1 MKPAYGILSWMGRMR
16 GAWLGC
22 ALIFW
27 LSGCGDT
34 PSVGPDGPAEVTEM
48 AEKSTVASDS
58 APKSTASRISSEP
71 ISNPH
76 EITVTS
82 AVQQPTEEQT
92 TASDLTADVAATDWL
107 FFRGDF
113 AGRGY
118 VKSAT
123 LPEKLD
129 VVWEYWEPKCSYET
143 SPVVCDGRVVTTD
156 LDGMVRCLQLSDKK
170 LLWKTPTKFGFTA
183 SPSIRNGKIYV
194 GDNDGKFRRLDLAT
208 GAIDW
213 EYQANAQIDSAANF
227 QGDHVIFGSQDANV
241 YSLNTADG
249 SLAWKHTIDD
259 QVRCS
264 IVVDAGRTAVAGC
277 DAMLHVIDANNG
289 TGLAKIE
296 LSSQTAVAPAMV
308 GPLAYFGME
317 NGEFVCAHMEEK
329 KILWTWKDERQEAS
343 IRGSASVADDV
354 VVFGNRGNRV
364 VCLDRM
370 SGEVRWTYRAK
381 RSVES
386 SVLIVGER
394 VYVGDTAGNF
404 MVLGLKDGNLLQ
416 NIELSGGI
424 TSAPCLSGNRLLV
437 ATQEGIV
444 YCLGATDK

>member
-1 MKPAYGILSWMGRMR
+1 MKRVLDNFHRTGRNAYHF
-16 GAWLGC
+16 LGVF
-22 ALIFW
+22 IFV
-27 LSGCGDT
+27 SVAGCSET
-34 PSVGPDGPAEVTEM
+34 PNAEPTRTTDATAATTLVP
-48 AEKSTVASDS
+48 KSDS
-58 APKSTASRISSEP
+58 AQEQPPAKPDSKLTPNRDAATDTA
-71 ISNPH
+71 NA
-76 EITVTS
+76 T
-82 AVQQPTEEQT
+82 QPTSEQANGVEST
-92 TASDLTADVAATDWL
+92 PVVAATDWL

-113 AGRGY
+113 AGRAY
-118 VKSAT
+118 VTTAK
-123 LPEKLD
+123 LPEKLE
-129 VVWEYWEPKCSYET
+129 VIWEYWEPKCSYET

-156 LDGMVRCLQLSDKK
+156 LDGMVRCLQWSDKK

-183 SPSIRNGKIYV
+183 SPSIRDGKIYV
-194 GDNDGKFRRLDLAT
+194 GDNDGMFRRFDLAT

-227 QGDHVIFGSQDANV
+227 QGQQVIFGSQDASV

-277 DAMLHVIDANNG
+277 DAILHVIDANNG
-289 TGLAKIE
+289 NGLAKIE
-296 LSSQTAVAPAMV
+296 LTSQTAVAPAMV

-317 NGEFVCAHMEEK
+317 SGEFVCASMEEK
-329 KILWTWKDERQEAS
+329 KILWTWKDDRQEAS
-343 IRGSASVADDV
+343 IRGSAAVADDV

-370 SGEVRWTYRAK
+370 TGEVRWTYRTK
-381 RSVES
+381 RSVEGS
-386 SVLIVGER
+386 ALIVGER
-394 VYVGDTAGNF
+394 IYVGDSVGNF
-404 MVLGLKDGNLLQ
+404 MVLGLKDGNLIQ

-424 TSAPCLSGNRLLV
+424 TSAPCLSGNRLFV

-444 YCLGATDK
+444 YCLGNVQE

>member
-1 MKPAYGILSWMGRMR
+1 MLLRGEPMKIVLDILHRTGRNAR
-16 GAWLGC
+16 WLGC
-22 ALIFW
+22 VLFVS
-27 LSGCGDT
+27 LVGCGDT
-34 PSVGPDGPAEVTEM
+34 PNAGPTRSADAATVTE
-48 AEKSTVASDS
+48 APAPTDPQPTSEQASGVESTPTVA
-58 APKSTASRISSEP
+58 AS
-71 ISNPH
+71 
-76 EITVTS
+76 
-82 AVQQPTEEQT
+82 
-92 TASDLTADVAATDWL
+92 DWL

-118 VKSAT
+118 VAT
-123 LPEKLD
+123 AKLPEKLE

-143 SPVVCDGRVVTTD
+143 SPVVCEGRVVTAD
-156 LDGMVRCLQLSDKK
+156 LDGMVRCLQWSDKK

-183 SPSIRNGKIYV
+183 SPSIRDGKIYV
-194 GDNDGKFRRLDLAT
+194 GDNDGVFRRLDLAT

-227 QGDHVIFGSQDANV
+227 QGNQVIFGSQDASV

-259 QVRCS
+259 QVRGS

-277 DAMLHVIDANNG
+277 DAILHVIDANDG

-296 LSSQTAVAPAMV
+296 LASQTAVAPAMV

-317 NGEFVCAHMEEK
+317 SGEFVCASMEEK
-329 KILWTWKDERQEAS
+329 KILWTWKDERQDAS
-343 IRGSASVADDV
+343 IRGSAAVADDV

-370 SGEVRWTYRAK
+370 SGEVRWTYRTK
-381 RSVES
+381 RSVEG
-386 SVLIVGER
+386 SVLIVGQR
-394 VYVGDTAGNF
+394 IYVGDSAGNF
-404 MVLGLKDGNLLQ
+404 MVLGLNDGNLIQ

-437 ATQEGIV
+437 ATQDGIV
-444 YCLGATDK
+444 YCLGGSQE